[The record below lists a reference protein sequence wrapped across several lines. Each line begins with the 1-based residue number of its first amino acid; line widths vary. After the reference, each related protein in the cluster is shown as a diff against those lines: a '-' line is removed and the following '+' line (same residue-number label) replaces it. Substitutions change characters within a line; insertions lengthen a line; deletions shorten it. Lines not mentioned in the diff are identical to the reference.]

1 MFITN
6 SGWCLSPL
14 QLSTTLTQYRGCT
27 CLQLQGHS
35 IPNLGWCRGSGV
47 NRGQTLNQHCVNM
60 WITSFCR
67 DLQYCYSRVEHPIA
81 PGCTPQI
88 KPGYPVLQPGVKK
101 KSPVASRL
109 NKPTKW
115 WPGIAWPGAICGAMP
130 QVTFQ
135 RWMWSLPRVKV
146 A

>member
-35 IPNLGWCRGSGV
+35 IPRLGWCWGSGV
-47 NRGQTLNQHCVNM
+47 NKGRTLNQHCVNM

-67 DLQYCYSRVEHPIA
+67 DLQYCYSRVENPIA

-88 KPGYPVLQPGVKK
+88 TPGYPVLQPGIKINITRGIWVKQT
-101 KSPVASRL
+101 
-109 NKPTKW
+109 NKMMTRNCLTRGNLW
-115 WPGIAWPGAICGAMP
+115 GNATGYFSAMDVVITPG
-130 QVTFQ
+130 
-135 RWMWSLPRVKV
+135 
-146 A
+146 